1 MEAAEDHFLW
11 AVVVAHHFYLGEV
24 VVACLALLRM
34 VVEVVVLNVL
44 MVPEPVAKVASLLL
58 VVEAEGLLYW
68 MEVLVV
74 DHSSLGAAV
83 AHLILMA
90 GEVSKKA
97 LNEPR
102 YALVVVEGDHRLLTC
117 C

>member
-11 AVVVAHHFYLGEV
+11 AVVVTHHFYLGEV

-102 YALVVVEGDHRLLTC
+102 YALVVVEGNHRLLTC